1 VEQGRN
7 YSELEE
13 EVEAKMEE
21 VERNRDKEVADL
33 QQEIDR
39 LNRERRQLLEQ
50 REENKELA
58 RWAEDQ
64 RTAAH
69 RHRSRPVWR
78 RAWTWVFGDPDDA
91 LKGEA

>member
-1 VEQGRN
+1 MLHAALRPVQRLRRSWGGGRSEAVRTLVEQGRN

-58 RWAEDQ
+58 RWAED
-64 RTAAH
+64 
-69 RHRSRPVWR
+69 
-78 RAWTWVFGDPDDA
+78 
-91 LKGEA
+91 